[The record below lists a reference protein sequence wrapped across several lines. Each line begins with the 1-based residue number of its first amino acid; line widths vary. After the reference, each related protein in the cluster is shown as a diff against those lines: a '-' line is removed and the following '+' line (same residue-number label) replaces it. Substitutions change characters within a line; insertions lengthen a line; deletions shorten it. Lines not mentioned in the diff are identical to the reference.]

1 MNNTNGRHTDIFDYI
16 IIGSGFGGSV
26 SAMRLSE
33 KGYKVLVLERG
44 KRYTAEDFPKSNW
57 NVFKHLWMPG
67 LRCYGILGINFFKDL
82 MVLNGSG
89 VGGGS
94 LVYCATLIQPGKEF
108 FEAKDWRGMA
118 DWEAELA
125 PHYDTARQMLG
136 VKTNPRLWPADELL
150 LEVATE
156 IGRQDTFKPTPV
168 GIFFGEEGRE
178 GQLVAD
184 PYFGGE
190 GPDRAG
196 CVHCGGCIVGCRHNA
211 KNSLDKNYL
220 YFAEKYGAEIWPE
233 SNVTDIRP
241 LYGIQPE
248 NGRYEVEFEKTTG
261 WLLKPKKVIRAR
273 NVIVSAGALG
283 TNELLLHCRDETQSL
298 PQLSPHLGTK
308 VRSNSEALMGVTARE
323 HTVDYSQGISITSH
337 FWVDDV
343 TSVEPVRYSRGSSL
357 MRNLAVPLVDLSGS
371 SLRRVGRFI
380 LYALQTPMDFLK
392 ARILPDW
399 ARDSTIILV
408 MQTVE
413 NRMHLKL
420 GRSIWT
426 MFRKKLV
433 SDRD

>member
-1 MNNTNGRHTDIFDYI
+1 
-16 IIGSGFGGSV
+16 
-26 SAMRLSE
+26 
-33 KGYKVLVLERG
+33 
-44 KRYTAEDFPKSNW
+44 
-57 NVFKHLWMPG
+57 
-67 LRCYGILGINFFKDL
+67 
-82 MVLNGSG
+82 
-89 VGGGS
+89 
-94 LVYCATLIQPGKEF
+94 
-108 FEAKDWRGMA
+108 
-118 DWEAELA
+118 
-125 PHYDTARQMLG
+125 
-136 VKTNPRLWPADELL
+136 
-150 LEVATE
+150 
-156 IGRQDTFKPTPV
+156 
-168 GIFFGEEGRE
+168 
-178 GQLVAD
+178 
-184 PYFGGE
+184 
-190 GPDRAG
+190 
-196 CVHCGGCIVGCRHNA
+196 
-211 KNSLDKNYL
+211 
-220 YFAEKYGAEIWPE
+220 
-233 SNVTDIRP
+233 
-241 LYGIQPE
+241 
-248 NGRYEVEFEKTTG
+248 
-261 WLLKPKKVIRAR
+261 VIRAR

-380 LYALQTPMDFLK
+380 LYALQKPMDFLK

-433 SDRD
+433 SDRDKTLPIPAVIDAGRAVVERFAEKVNGIPQSTIHEVLLDKPSTAHILGGCGIGQDETTGVVDADHQAFNYPGLYIVDGSVIPANLGVNPSLTITAMAERAMSHIPKNAETAELPVLEAPPGYINGNGRKKEMNRPVLYGLLVVPMLIVLIKFILRKP